1 MKQNL
6 WILLVGIVL
15 IHSCTHIKAK
25 KELVKRDTSISTS
38 TSFNTLFFDSTHLDT
53 FIDQNIKYGPF
64 IEQFK
69 DFYSDRN
76 YQYAWFDSSGL
87 TEQAYNF
94 LNLQEGYVNDFNDSS
109 LVNRELQDLVE
120 IITNKKTKL
129 LTSDPKILQ
138 TELLLTGQFFKYA
151 EKVYKGSDLNAKELG
166 WFIPR
171 KKINLHVL
179 LDSTIKSKGKGAE
192 QFTPLNFQYKKL
204 EDQLILY
211 MGIEKKESTDT
222 ILSITKSL
230 KIHDINDNIILIKR
244 RLLLLGDLKLAD
256 TSASFDSTLLIAVT
270 SFQKRMGLSI
280 DGAIG
285 NKMVAELN
293 IPISKRIRQLLVN
306 MERVRWMPAEKD
318 SNYILVNIPEY
329 KMHVYDSGYQVFDMN
344 VIVGTNANSTVIFT
358 GKLKHIVFSPYW
370 NLPESIV
377 KKEVMVGMRKNANY
391 LIKNNMEITGYNG
404 KTPIIRQKPGPKN
417 SLGLVKFLFPN
428 SYSIYFH
435 DTPNRE
441 LFSLSKRSFSHG
453 CIRLGEPK
461 KFAEYLLR
469 FDPSWNSKS
478 IDSAMHLS
486 TEKWVAIKKPVPVFI
501 GYFTAWV
508 DKDGQLNFRK
518 DIYGHD
524 EKMGEKLFAK

>member
-171 KKINLHVL
+171 KKINLHIL

-192 QFTPLNFQYKKL
+192 QFTPLNVQYKKL

-211 MGIEKKESTDT
+211 MGI
-222 ILSITKSL
+222 
-230 KIHDINDNIILIKR
+230 
-244 RLLLLGDLKLAD
+244 
-256 TSASFDSTLLIAVT
+256 
-270 SFQKRMGLSI
+270 
-280 DGAIG
+280 
-285 NKMVAELN
+285 
-293 IPISKRIRQLLVN
+293 
-306 MERVRWMPAEKD
+306 
-318 SNYILVNIPEY
+318 
-329 KMHVYDSGYQVFDMN
+329 
-344 VIVGTNANSTVIFT
+344 
-358 GKLKHIVFSPYW
+358 
-370 NLPESIV
+370 
-377 KKEVMVGMRKNANY
+377 
-391 LIKNNMEITGYNG
+391 
-404 KTPIIRQKPGPKN
+404 
-417 SLGLVKFLFPN
+417 
-428 SYSIYFH
+428 
-435 DTPNRE
+435 
-441 LFSLSKRSFSHG
+441 
-453 CIRLGEPK
+453 
-461 KFAEYLLR
+461 
-469 FDPSWNSKS
+469 
-478 IDSAMHLS
+478 
-486 TEKWVAIKKPVPVFI
+486 
-501 GYFTAWV
+501 
-508 DKDGQLNFRK
+508 
-518 DIYGHD
+518 
-524 EKMGEKLFAK
+524 